1 MKFVLL
7 LSLALFSSGS
17 FANEKDKMKDW
28 SKEMDK
34 KIDSMSFED
43 SKKMMMDKMDK
54 KEEHTA
60 EMKTCI
66 NNAMDKA
73 ALKKCHKSTY

>member
-7 LSLALFSSGS
+7 LSLALLSSGT
-17 FANEKDKMKDW
+17 FANEKKMKDW
-28 SKEMDK
+28 EKEMDK
-34 KIDSMSFED
+34 KIDSMPLED
-43 SKKMMMDKMDK
+43 SKKMMMEKMDK

-73 ALKKCHKSTY
+73 ALKKCHKMTY